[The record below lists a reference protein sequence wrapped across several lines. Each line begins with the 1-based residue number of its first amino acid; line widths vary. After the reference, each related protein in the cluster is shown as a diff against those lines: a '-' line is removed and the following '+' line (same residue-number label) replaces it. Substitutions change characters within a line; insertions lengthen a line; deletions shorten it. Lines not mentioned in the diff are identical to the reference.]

1 MQGRTRQDPTEAED
15 NASVVGGKKNQSI
28 IDDFMR
34 YVDKIS
40 GQLAARTFTF
50 QIKQKRKMATFV
62 SSHLCWPTTHEFHMT
77 IRI

>member
-1 MQGRTRQDPTEAED
+1 MQGRTRQYPKEAED

-50 QIKQKRKMATFV
+50 QIKQKWEMATFV
-62 SSHLCWPTTHEFHMT
+62 SSHLC
-77 IRI
+77 